1 MMVIVKRSLMA
12 LPAIVMM
19 AIVLAEPQAADGH
32 QQPEPQP
39 SIENVLERAARYAID
54 FKRRL
59 SGIVAEED
67 YVQDIDVFT
76 RLKPEVMHRE
86 LKSDLLLVRPA
97 DIDRYVEFRDVA
109 EVDGRAVRDRQ
120 ERLTNL
126 FLDPRGSNG
135 QLQKIIAESARY
147 NIGKVVRNVNTP
159 LLALMFLDPDYQSRF
174 TFTIAVDRTPSL
186 ARRSGKP
193 GDTASPNFSVATEV
207 WVVEYEEAGPRT
219 IIRTPE
225 GRDMPARGRF
235 WLDPV
240 SGRLLMTELVAG
252 DSSLRATINVSY
264 QSEPLLGFSVPVE
277 MRERYDAPDLI
288 ISGTATY
295 RNFRQFDV
303 KVEEIIS
310 PGKF

>member
-1 MMVIVKRSLMA
+1 MNRPLGFFAVA
-12 LPAIVMM
+12 LVTLGIG
-19 AIVLAEPQAADGH
+19 LFAEPQVDSR
-32 QQPEPQP
+32 QQSSPPTLEQ
-39 SIENVLERAARYAID
+39 VLERAAQYAAD

-67 YVQDIDVFT
+67 YVQDMDVFT
-76 RLKPEVMHRE
+76 RIKPEVTHRE

-97 DIDRYVEFRDVA
+97 DADRYVEFRDVA

-126 FLDPRGSNG
+126 FLNPRGSND

-159 LLALMFLDPDYQSRF
+159 LLALMFFDPDYQSRF
-174 TFTIAVDRTPSL
+174 TFTVAVDRTPSL
-186 ARRSGKP
+186 ARRAGKP
-193 GDTASPNFSVATEV
+193 GDLESPNFSVSTEI
-207 WVVEYEEAGPRT
+207 WVVEYDESQART

-235 WLDPV
+235 WLEPE
-240 SGRLLMTELVAG
+240 SGRLLMTELIAG
-252 DSSLRATINVSY
+252 DSTLRATINVSY

-277 MRERYDAPDLI
+277 MRERYDAPNLI

-295 RNFRQFDV
+295 RNFRRFDV
-303 KVEEIIS
+303 KVEETARE
-310 PGKF
+310 PR